1 MRYMK
6 KLLPLVMLLMTA
18 SAANAGGLVTRHQS
32 SLQHTVDPTR
42 TITSRTANSFAVSG
56 SGVTMDVDGG
66 SLSGADQ
73 AVGSL
78 GTLTTGQAAG
88 SFGTAYQTTA
98 GEAFSYST
106 SFTAG
111 DKTDATGTVSTVYTA
126 GSAGDYSSGS
136 SAPGTIGLD
145 HGLTVT
151 GTTQGAGTSVTAQF
165 VTEITVID

>member
-1 MRYMK
+1 MK
-6 KLLPLVMLLMTA
+6 RFVPLIMLLMTA

-42 TITSRTANSFAVSG
+42 TITSRTANSFAVAG
-56 SGVTMDVDGG
+56 SGVTMDLEGG

-73 AVGSL
+73 VVGGL
-78 GTLTTGQAAG
+78 GTLTDGSAGG

-98 GEAFSYST
+98 GEAFSYSN
-106 SFTAG
+106 SFTSG
-111 DKTDATGTVSTVYTA
+111 DATDATGTVSTVYTA
-126 GSAGDYSSGS
+126 GTAGSYSGD
-136 SAPGTIGLD
+136 AKPGTIGLD
-145 HGLTVT
+145 HGLTVS

>member
-1 MRYMK
+1 MK
-6 KLLPLVMLLMTA
+6 AGLFAFTMLLMTA
-18 SAANAGGLVTRHQS
+18 GASHAGGLVTRHQS

-56 SGVTMDVDGG
+56 SGVTMDGDGG
-66 SLSGADQ
+66 SLSAADLV
-73 AVGSL
+73 VGGF

-88 SFGTAYQTTA
+88 DFSTAYQTTA
-98 GEAFSYST
+98 GEAFSYSS
-106 SFTAG
+106 SFTSG

-126 GSAGDYSSGS
+126 GTAGSYSGDA
-136 SAPGTIGLD
+136 APGTIGLD

>member
-1 MRYMK
+1 MK
-6 KLLPLVMLLMTA
+6 RFLPLVMLLMTA

-56 SGVTMDVDGG
+56 SGVTMDGDGG
-66 SLSGADQ
+66 SLSAADLV
-73 AVGSL
+73 VGGF

-88 SFGTAYQTTA
+88 DFSTAYQTTA
-98 GEAFSYST
+98 GEAFSYSS
-106 SFTAG
+106 SFTSG

-126 GSAGDYSSGS
+126 GTAGSYSGD
-136 SAPGTIGLD
+136 AKPGTIGLD

>member
-1 MRYMK
+1 MK

-56 SGVTMDVDGG
+56 SGVTMDGDGG
-66 SLSGADQ
+66 SLAAADLV
-73 AVGSL
+73 VGGF
-78 GTLTTGQAAG
+78 GTLTNGAAAG
-88 SFGTAYQTTA
+88 DFSTAYQTTA
-98 GEAFSYST
+98 GEAFSYSS

-111 DKTDATGTVSTVYTA
+111 DANNGTGTVSTVYTA
-126 GSAGDYSSGS
+126 GSAGDYSGGSG
-136 SAPGTIGLD
+136 APGTIGLD